1 MKKFLTL
8 LLVCMLAFALVACAP
23 ADEGTTG
30 PDPEGGEGTAT
41 GPAEVRIGL
50 IGPMTG
56 AGAQYGAAMKE
67 AAELAVEEINAAGG
81 INGAEVVLFQED
93 DASTPAQAVSAAEK
107 LITQD
112 EVHFIVGNYNSSC
125 SLAVMEVT
133 MRESVPH
140 INPISTAAAITE
152 SGSQFIFRNCATNPM
167 QVTSVAEYLFATYP
181 EATKYAIICENTDY
195 GIGMREAFEA
205 LLPDH
210 PEIEIVASEAYNAGD
225 TDFMAQ
231 LTNIQAADPDVL
243 FCASNLTEGS
253 QLYKQA
259 DSLGIDAIRFTMGGC
274 STPDFFELAE
284 GSAVGHYCASY
295 FETSNEDPLVVDFVN
310 AYVEKW
316 GREPDMFAAA
326 TYEAIYLCQEAIETA
341 EYVENIAEYRVN
353 LAEALHAMENV
364 PGVQGGPTTFDET
377 GQAEKGVLVVQWNED
392 GTKTIVQNV

>member
-23 ADEGTTG
+23 ANDGG
-30 PDPEGGEGTAT
+30 QVDDGGEGQTAA
-41 GPAEVRIGL
+41 GPEEVRVGL

-67 AAELAVEEINAAGG
+67 AAELAVEQINAAGG
-81 INGAEVVLFQED
+81 INGAQIVLFQED

-107 LITQD
+107 LITQN

-167 QVTSVAEYLFATYP
+167 QVTSVAEYLFEAYP
-181 EATKYAIICENTDY
+181 DKTKYAIICENTDY
-195 GIGMREAFEA
+195 GIGMKESFEA
-205 LLPDH
+205 LLPNH
-210 PEIEIVASEAYNAGD
+210 PDIQIVASESYNAGD

-231 LTNIQAADPDVL
+231 LTKIKDAAPDVL
-243 FCASNLTEGS
+243 FCASNITEGS

-259 DSLGIDAIRFTMGGC
+259 DSLGIEAIRFTMGGC
-274 STPDFFELAE
+274 STPDFFTLAE

-326 TYEAIYLCQEAIETA
+326 TYEAIYLCQEAVETA
-341 EYVENIAEYRVN
+341 EYSEDLAEYRVK
-353 LAEALHAMENV
+353 LAEALHAMEAI
-364 PGVQGGPTTFDET
+364 PGVQGGPTTFDDK

>member
-23 ADEGTTG
+23 ADDGTTA

-243 FCASNLTEGS
+243 FCLPTSPKVLSFTNRPTPSASMRSASPWAVAPPPTSSNL
-253 QLYKQA
+253 LKVA
-259 DSLGIDAIRFTMGGC
+259 
-274 STPDFFELAE
+274 
-284 GSAVGHYCASY
+284 
-295 FETSNEDPLVVDFVN
+295 PLVITALPTSKLRTKTRSLLTSLTLMLKSGAVN
-310 AYVEKW
+310 PTCSLPLLMKRSTSARKLLK
-316 GREPDMFAAA
+316 RPNMMK
-326 TYEAIYLCQEAIETA
+326 ILL
-341 EYVENIAEYRVN
+341 NIA
-353 LAEALHAMENV
+353 
-364 PGVQGGPTTFDET
+364 
-377 GQAEKGVLVVQWNED
+377 
-392 GTKTIVQNV
+392 